1 MNKILSLLDKKQKN
15 IALLIAALIFFL
27 SIFELLIFNLIQP
40 IIIFFSRDDGVDQ
53 IKSIGG
59 KFNLNITAL
68 QILIFFFAIFVIR
81 SLLSVVISYLRQKLI
96 KDINDSLSE
105 KIFKK
110 YLNKNFLFFIDS
122 NSSKFIS
129 NIILEVDKFAYRLV
143 DSLFYLLA
151 DLAIIL
157 IVLSYLFYAY
167 FLPAVIFFLITLIF
181 FGFFFKVYR
190 ASYKELGEIKTL
202 HDKEKINQLQNS
214 FYVIQTIKLENLENY
229 FLNKFKNA
237 TTQSSKSTFTMQFI
251 SELPKNLIE
260 VAMLLIVAVIIGLLF
275 YSFNLSKHEVLSIL
289 GLFVFAMFRLLPS
302 SNRVLYSI
310 NNIRYYFLTTD
321 TLKQQLEDN
330 DSDNI
335 EKLKHET
342 ENDFIF
348 KESIQ
353 IKQMSFSYNN
363 NIEILKNINLEIK
376 KNETIGIKGHSGA
389 GKSTLLNII
398 CGLLTPSSGQIL
410 LDNNDIS
417 QVYRSY
423 QRKIGYV
430 PQKIYLVDDS
440 IIKNIIFGQSKK
452 EFDYNLFD
460 NVIKKSNLKEFI
472 DNLKNKEETI
482 IGERG
487 SKLSGGQQQR
497 IGIARALYKKP
508 EIIIFDEA
516 TNALDANSENE
527 ILKTINALKKD
538 NTIIIVSHK
547 DSVLDYC
554 DRIFEIKN
562 KTIFKIK

>member
-1 MNKILSLLDKKQKN
+1 
-15 IALLIAALIFFL
+15 
-27 SIFELLIFNLIQP
+27 
-40 IIIFFSRDDGVDQ
+40 
-53 IKSIGG
+53 
-59 KFNLNITAL
+59 
-68 QILIFFFAIFVIR
+68 
-81 SLLSVVISYLRQKLI
+81 
-96 KDINDSLSE
+96 
-105 KIFKK
+105 
-110 YLNKNFLFFIDS
+110 
-122 NSSKFIS
+122 
-129 NIILEVDKFAYRLV
+129 
-143 DSLFYLLA
+143 
-151 DLAIIL
+151 
-157 IVLSYLFYAY
+157 
-167 FLPAVIFFLITLIF
+167 
-181 FGFFFKVYR
+181 
-190 ASYKELGEIKTL
+190 
-202 HDKEKINQLQNS
+202 
-214 FYVIQTIKLENLENY
+214 
-229 FLNKFKNA
+229 
-237 TTQSSKSTFTMQFI
+237 
-251 SELPKNLIE
+251 
-260 VAMLLIVAVIIGLLF
+260 
-275 YSFNLSKHEVLSIL
+275 
-289 GLFVFAMFRLLPS
+289 
-302 SNRVLYSI
+302 
-310 NNIRYYFLTTD
+310 
-321 TLKQQLEDN
+321 
-330 DSDNI
+330 
-335 EKLKHET
+335 
-342 ENDFIF
+342 
-348 KESIQ
+348 
-353 IKQMSFSYNN
+353 MSFSYNN
-363 NIEILKNINLEIK
+363 NIEILKNINLDIK

-417 QVYRSY
+417 KVYRSY

-452 EFDYNLFD
+452 EFNYNLFD

-516 TNALDANSENE
+516 TNALDVNSENE

>member
-229 FLNKFKNA
+229 FLNKFKVA
-237 TTQSSKSTFTMQFI
+237 TIQSSKSTFTMQFI